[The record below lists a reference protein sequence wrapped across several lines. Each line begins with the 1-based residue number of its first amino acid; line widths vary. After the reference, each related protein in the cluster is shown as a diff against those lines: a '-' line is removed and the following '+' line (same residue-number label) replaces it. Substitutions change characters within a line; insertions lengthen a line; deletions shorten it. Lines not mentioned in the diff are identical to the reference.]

1 MRHQDLNLLII
12 FDAIMTEGA
21 ITRAADRLAMTQP
34 AVSNALSRMR
44 TAWKDELFV
53 KDGRGIQPT
62 NFARNLWTQVRG
74 PLGELGEAIT
84 PEEFNPATATR
95 TFRIAAADV
104 TVESIWG
111 KLRKE
116 IEQKAPGVNI
126 YTVPYSYH
134 AQVDRLN
141 NAEVDLVVGK
151 QTITENTI
159 RSEYLLTPKHV
170 CVMRHD
176 HPLAK
181 NEELTLEDF
190 ISAEHLL
197 VSPSG
202 ELDSLTDQAL
212 MNLGMR
218 RRVAMSVNH
227 FSTVPS
233 LLQQS
238 DLICVVPSMAVE
250 RAIFSGELAVYETP
264 VEHAPSHASLMWHKR
279 QDNDHG
285 LIWVRQLVG
294 QLLRERAREH
304 FESLSHCCKK
314 GYCADTVKHLMECP
328 QEPHIEQAS

>member
-44 TAWKDELFV
+44 SAWKDELFV

-62 NFARNLWTQVRG
+62 NFARNLWTQVKG

-84 PEEFNPATATR
+84 PGEFDPATAAR
-95 TFRIAAADV
+95 TFRIAAADI
-104 TVESIWG
+104 TVESVWG
-111 KLRKE
+111 KLRKA
-116 IEQKAPGVNI
+116 IEQTAPGINI

-134 AQVDRLN
+134 SQVDKLS

-151 QTITENTI
+151 QTITDNTI
-159 RSEYLLTPKHV
+159 RSEYLFTPKYV

-181 NEELTLEDF
+181 RDELTLEDF
-190 ISAEHLL
+190 IQAEHLL

-202 ELDSLTDQAL
+202 ELDNVTDQAL

-250 RAIFSGELAVYETP
+250 DEIFSGELAVYETP
-264 VEHAPSHASLMWHKR
+264 VEHAPTHASLMWHKR

-285 LIWVRQLVG
+285 LLWVKQLIG
-294 QLLRERAREH
+294 DILRERAQDH
-304 FESLSHCCKK
+304 FGNLSQCCKK
-314 GYCADTVKHLMECP
+314 GYCADTVKQLIEHP
-328 QEPHIEQAS
+328 QSPNVQCAS